1 MKQQC
6 WDNTKVFNESMREC
20 VLYCKIYTLYMHFFH
35 ISASRTGLGATACV
49 TCWCFMI
56 LVQMSLWW
64 LLVESGTKWWWAAN
78 MCTTWLSPHAKGE
91 SSNCL
96 KMQAFKPTHAAGRQ
110 KKISLIDLKST
121 GPILRYLAFLTLLD
135 SHFIAIDFIAKTS
148 NCKED

>member
-6 WDNTKVFNESMREC
+6 WDHTKVFNESMHEC
-20 VLYCKIYTLYMHFFH
+20 VLYCKIFTLYMHFFSH
-35 ISASRTGLGATACV
+35 FCVSYVSRSHRLCYR
-49 TCWCFMI
+49 WRFMI